1 MRDVD
6 YFLFIV
12 PMVSVALAAAV
23 LVMRLP
29 GTDGRLTWRGRVLIA
44 LGCLGVGL
52 ASFAPGAAIV
62 QSI

>member
-1 MRDVD
+1 MYALD
-6 YFLFIV
+6 YLLFVV

-29 GTDGRLTWRGRVLIA
+29 GTDGRLTWLRRVLIA

-52 ASFAPGAAIV
+52 ASFAVGGAIV
-62 QSI
+62 QRI